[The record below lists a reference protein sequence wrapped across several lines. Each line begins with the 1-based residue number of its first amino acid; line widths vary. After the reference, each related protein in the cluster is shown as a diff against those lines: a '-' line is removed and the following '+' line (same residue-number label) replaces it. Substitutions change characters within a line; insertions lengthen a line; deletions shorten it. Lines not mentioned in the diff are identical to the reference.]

1 MWLAWLGGP
10 PPDDLHLVW
19 RGDQRRFMVEHG
31 LRFSEQ
37 TLGWTTVRPRD
48 PAAADR
54 WTCH

>member
-1 MWLAWLGGP
+1 VWLAWLGGP